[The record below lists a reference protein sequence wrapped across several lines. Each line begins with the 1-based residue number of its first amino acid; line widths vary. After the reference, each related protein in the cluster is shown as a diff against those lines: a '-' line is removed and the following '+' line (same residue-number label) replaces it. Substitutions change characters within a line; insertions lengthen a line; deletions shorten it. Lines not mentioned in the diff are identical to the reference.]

1 MVTRVC
7 LSFLM
12 LLAPAVGQTYV
23 IETIAGT
30 SAVGDNG
37 PATAALLA
45 QAEGIAIDGMG
56 NVYVADAGDNR
67 VRKISASGIITT
79 IAGNG
84 FAGFS
89 GDGGPAIAAQLDHPY
104 GIALDFAGN
113 VYVADLGNA
122 CVRRVDANGVIT
134 TIAGGGSTP
143 ISATSGI
150 AATSAKLT
158 APRNVAVDA
167 GGNVYI
173 SDFNAHQVYQLSPSG
188 LLTVLAGTG
197 TAGFS
202 GDGGGATLAQISY
215 PGGLATD
222 AAGNVYIAESGN
234 GNIRRVWRGAIAT
247 VATGISAPTGVA
259 LDAAG
264 RLYVASSSATTGV
277 RAPSTAGLTVEL
289 VAAMDV
295 ASNPAGVLFLVA
307 PHSIQK
313 LAGANLTTI
322 AGTPNFAAYGNG
334 GPAVSARLSGPV
346 AIARDGGGNLYIA
359 EQGANRIR
367 KVASNGQISI
377 LAGDAAQLNS
387 PSGIAVDAAGT
398 VYFSDTANNRVER
411 VSAGGVV
418 STVVGNL
425 KAPTCLRVAVDGSL
439 FICDT
444 GNDRVVKIT
453 PSGALV
459 LAAANVTKPAGLAV
473 ANDGSFYVSSGQ
485 QVVQVSAAGASTV
498 AAAALSAPAGLALD
512 SSYELLIAESGK
524 NRIIKLGAAGV
535 VTVLAGTGQAGF
547 GGDGAAASTAL
558 LNDPVDLAV
567 DAAGNILIA
576 DSANNRVRELNAVL
590 APAAVSAA
598 LPIAVVNAASLLP
611 GPVAPNEIITIYGSG
626 FDPATAQVLFDNV
639 PATVFYAGSSQINA
653 LVPSTVTPGGTTALN
668 VLSFGAAAASATLNV
683 AAAAPAIFTTANG
696 TGQAAAL
703 DHDGSANSDN
713 NPESRGGIL
722 VLYLTGD
729 GGRGIAVQI
738 AGYPANV
745 LYAGPAPGYPGL
757 TQVNLQTPV
766 GFLPGGD
773 LPVVVTAGATST
785 QAGVT
790 VAIH

>member
-1 MVTRVC
+1 MAKRVC

-12 LLAPAVGQTYV
+12 LLAPAMSQTYT

-45 QAEGIAIDGMG
+45 QAEGIAIDGVG

-67 VRKISASGIITT
+67 VRKISPSGIITT

-89 GDGGPAIAAQLDHPY
+89 GDGGPAIAAQLNHPY
-104 GIALDFAGN
+104 GIALDVVGN

-122 CVRRVDANGVIT
+122 CVRRVDTTGIIT

-143 ISATSGI
+143 VSATSGVV
-150 AATSAKLT
+150 ATTAKLT
-158 APRNVAVDA
+158 SPRNVAVDI

-173 SDFNAHQVYQLSPSG
+173 SDFDAQQVYQLSPSG

-197 TAGFS
+197 AAGFS

-222 AAGNVYIAESGN
+222 ANGNVYIAESGN

-247 VATGISAPTGVA
+247 VATGITAPTGVA
-259 LDAAG
+259 LDVAG
-264 RLYVASSSATTGV
+264 RVYVASSSATTGMH
-277 RAPSTAGLTVEL
+277 APSTAGLTVEL

-295 ASNPAGVLFLVA
+295 ASNPAGVLFLAA
-307 PHSIQK
+307 PHTIQK
-313 LAGANLTTI
+313 LAGSSLTTI
-322 AGTPNFAAYGNG
+322 AGTANFAAYGDG
-334 GPAVSARLSGPV
+334 GAAAAARLGGPV
-346 AIARDGGGNLYIA
+346 AIARDASGNLYIA
-359 EQGANRIR
+359 EQGADRIR

-377 LAGDAAQLNS
+377 LIGDSSQIGS
-387 PSGIAVDAAGT
+387 PSGIAADAFGN
-398 VYFSDTANNRVER
+398 VYFSDTANNRVAR
-411 VSAGGVV
+411 VSAGVV
-418 STVVGNL
+418 STVIGNL
-425 KAPTCLRVAVDGSL
+425 KGPSCIRTAADGSL
-439 FICDT
+439 FICET
-444 GNDRVVKIT
+444 ANDRVLKVT
-453 PSGALV
+453 PSGALLV
-459 LAAANVTKPAGLAV
+459 AANVTKPAGLAV

-485 QVVQVSAAGASTV
+485 QVLQISASGASTV
-498 AAAALSAPAGLALD
+498 VAAALSSPAGLAIN
-512 SSYELLIAESGK
+512 SSYELLIAEAGK
-524 NRIIKLGAAGV
+524 NRVIKLGAAGL

-547 GGDGAAASTAL
+547 GGDGGAASTAL
-558 LNDPVDLAV
+558 LNGPADLLVDP
-567 DAAGNILIA
+567 AGNILVA
-576 DSANNRVRELNAVL
+576 DSGNNRVRQLSASAGV
-590 APAAVSAA
+590 AAA
-598 LPIAVVNAASLLP
+598 LTASPITVVNAASLLP
-611 GPVAPNEIITIYGSG
+611 GAVAPNEIVTIYGAG
-626 FDPATAQVLFDNV
+626 FDPATAQVLFDNI
-639 PATVFYAGSSQINA
+639 PATIFYAGSSQINA
-653 LVPSTVTPGGTTALN
+653 LVPSTIAPGGTTT
-668 VLSFGAAAASATLNV
+668 LSIASPGAPAAAATLN
-683 AAAAPAIFTTANG
+683 AAASAPAIFTAANG

-703 DHDGSANSDN
+703 DHDGTANSDN

-738 AGYPANV
+738 AGVPATV
-745 LYAGPAPGYPGL
+745 LYAGPAPGYSGL
-757 TQVNLQTPV
+757 TQVNVQAPA

-773 LPVVVTAGATST
+773 LPIVVTAGSAST